1 VDHEAWTLVLF
12 ALCAALA
19 PLLARG
25 VRRFAPVP
33 VVVFEI
39 LLGLLVG
46 PALLGWATP
55 SDFTE
60 RLSDFG
66 LAMLFFL
73 AGHEIDVAG
82 IRGRPLRRAVGGWLV
97 SLVVGVGLGVLLAST
112 AAAGVFVGIA
122 LTSTALGT
130 ILPVISDAGELGS
143 PFGRAVSAVG
153 AVGEFGPLIAI
164 SIFLSGRQPGTAT
177 VVLLVFVVLAAG
189 ALLLAVRTPH
199 GRVHRAIEATLH
211 TSGQFAVRLVM
222 LVIAV
227 LVAISIW
234 LGLDM
239 LLGAFVAGLVLKA
252 VMRDAADP
260 LVEQVDAKIEAVGYG
275 FLVPIFFVST
285 GVTFDLHALV
295 SSGFALAGLP
305 VFLALFLVVRGIP
318 GAFAA
323 PVGATRRDRVSLAF
337 FSATA
342 LPIIVAV
349 TNIGRNAGD
358 LSSATATS
366 LVGAGLLSVLVFPLV
381 ALSLRG
387 TRPDV
392 EEGVDETTAVPE
404 EA

>member
-1 VDHEAWTLVLF
+1 VSSEAVTLVLF
-12 ALCAALA
+12 ALCAAAA

-25 VRRFAPVP
+25 IRRFAPVP

-46 PALLGWATP
+46 PALLGWVSPTQVT
-55 SDFTE
+55 D

-82 IRGRPLRRAVGGWLV
+82 MRGRPLRRAVGGWVV

-130 ILPVISDAGELGS
+130 ILPVISDAGELGT

-164 SIFLSGRQPGTAT
+164 SIFLSGRHPGQAT
-177 VVLLVFVVLAAG
+177 VVLLIFVVLAA
-189 ALLLAVRTPH
+189 AAVLLAVRTPH
-199 GRVHRAIEATLH
+199 AGVHRAIEATLH

-222 LVIAV
+222 LVVAA
-227 LVAISIW
+227 LVALSIE

-252 VMRDAADP
+252 LMRDAADP
-260 LVEQVDAKIEAVGYG
+260 LVEQVDAKVEAVGYG

-285 GVTFDLHALV
+285 GVTFDLHALLG
-295 SSGFALAGLP
+295 STTALLELP
-305 VFLALFLVVRGIP
+305 LFLALFLVVRGLP
-318 GAFAA
+318 GSFAA
-323 PVGATRRDRVSLAF
+323 PVGASRRDRTSLAF

-349 TNIGRNAGD
+349 TNIGRDSGD

-381 ALSLRG
+381 ALALRG
-387 TRPDV
+387 TRRDV
-392 EEGVDETTAVPE
+392 ELGADDTTAVPE